1 MTHVIVAFVFLFL
14 AVLNVITNKD
24 TQRENR
30 IVNNLILLGALLI
43 VQISLKVFI

>member
-1 MTHVIVAFVFLFL
+1 MIHIIVAFVFLFL
-14 AVLNVITNKD
+14 AMLNVITNKD